1 LGVDDESVGDSVSP
15 LLVDSEGRI
24 CLVSREFWDKR
35 FDRSGAF
42 GGLKLD
48 LEELDIRRTALVW
61 LEVEFKG
68 SFAGAT
74 GLEVLELRRDAL
86 TWPEELEI
94 ELESL
99 DERRSDLESFRELL
113 VTGGRFVGSAVVDLG
128 ALWPE
133 SWYFLGGLDLD
144 SVGDEESRS
153 RREEVEVL
161 GRREA
166 FTLLGNMGDAELVAS
181 VEFMLILA
189 SCGRRS
195 IVWTTCLW
203 FAGQAG
209 RQRASAEA
217 LDGCLLCLGASWS
230 GMHFLCDH
238 QSVPTCFHIPMTF
251 CNSSRWTGNKISG
264 Q

>member
-1 LGVDDESVGDSVSP
+1 LGVDGESVGDSVPP

-24 CLVSREFWDKR
+24 SLVSREFWDKR
-35 FDRSGAF
+35 LDRSGAF

-48 LEELDIRRTALVW
+48 CLEELDIRRAALVW
-61 LEVEFKG
+61 VEVEFKG
-68 SFAGAT
+68 SFEDAT
-74 GLEVLELRRDAL
+74 DFEVLELRRDAL

-99 DERRSDLESFRELL
+99 DERRSDLGSFRELL

-128 ALWPE
+128 ALWPAT
-133 SWYFLGGLDLD
+133 WYFLGGPDLD

-166 FTLLGNMGDAELVAS
+166 FTLLGNLGDAELATS
-181 VEFMLILA
+181 GEFMLILA
-189 SCGRRS
+189 SCGQRS

-203 FAGQAG
+203 FAAQAG
-209 RQRASAEA
+209 RQRASEA
-217 LDGCLLCLGASWS
+217 LDGCLLCLRASWS
-230 GMHFLCDH
+230 GCISWVCDRPISPYMFSYRYDFL
-238 QSVPTCFHIPMTF
+238 
-251 CNSSRWTGNKISG
+251 
-264 Q
+264 